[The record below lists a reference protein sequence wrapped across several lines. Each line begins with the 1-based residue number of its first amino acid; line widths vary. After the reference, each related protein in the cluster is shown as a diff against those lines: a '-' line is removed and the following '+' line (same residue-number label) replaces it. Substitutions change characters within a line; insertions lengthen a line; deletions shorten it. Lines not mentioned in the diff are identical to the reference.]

1 MCISTTTTA
10 SGIKIKFDTASMPL
24 TSSLK
29 NLIEGKKGAKPEENI
44 AKQLTPVK
52 RRLTITCGEATP
64 QMSST
69 EARSVQ
75 ILSRDDEDMMAS
87 RKYWNAKAKKPK
99 GKKQKGAATIRTMY
113 LN

>member
-1 MCISTTTTA
+1 MRISTTTTS
-10 SGIKIKFDTASMPL
+10 SGIKIIFDAKNMPI
-24 TSSLK
+24 TSGLK

-44 AKQLTPVK
+44 AKQLTPIK

-69 EARSVQ
+69 ETRSVQ

-87 RKYWNAKAKKPK
+87 RKHWNAKAKKPK
-99 GKKQKGAATIRTMY
+99 GKKQKGATTIRTMY